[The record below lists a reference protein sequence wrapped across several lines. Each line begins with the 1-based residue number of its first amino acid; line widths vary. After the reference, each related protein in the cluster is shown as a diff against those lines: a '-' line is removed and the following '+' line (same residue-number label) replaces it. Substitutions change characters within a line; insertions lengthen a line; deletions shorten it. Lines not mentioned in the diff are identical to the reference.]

1 MFEPL
6 VLIVSV
12 YLAGLA
18 LGLPV
23 FFVVAA
29 IMVVYAIAFPVMPPV
44 VVGQLLTQGLD
55 RGALVAVPAFM
66 LAGALM
72 NAGGMTDRLV
82 RVALALTGPF
92 RGGLAHANI
101 GASILFGG
109 ISGSAAADVA
119 AVGSVMVPAMAREGY
134 PPAYAAAVTAS
145 SATIGLLIPPS
156 LSMVFF
162 GLFNNAP
169 VDALFVAGVVPG
181 LLMGVYLLVVSAM
194 IARRRGYP
202 STPFTGWREL
212 AAGLRQS
219 VLALLMPVAVIVA
232 MSKGLATVNEV
243 ASLSAVYALLVSMFV
258 YRTLSLRELWPVVRQ
273 AAIDSARLLSI
284 LAAAGGIPWILANLG
299 ASEAMSE
306 SIAAIGLSQTA
317 LLGLVAL
324 LLVLIGTM
332 VGPGVQILLI
342 APAISPVMVGAGID
356 IVHFGVVCV
365 LASAI
370 GLVTPPV
377 GFLLFLTSTQAR
389 VGVLAVVRESL
400 PFTAALLALLASLVA
415 FPSLSLGLG
424 RWLS

>member
-1 MFEPL
+1 MIEQIA
-6 VLIVSV
+6 LIVV
-12 YLAGLA
+12 IYLVGLA
-18 LGLPV
+18 LRLPV
-23 FFVVAA
+23 FFVVGA
-29 IMVVYAIAFPVMPPV
+29 ITVVYAIVFPVMPPV

-55 RGALVAVPAFM
+55 HGVLVAVPAFM

-72 NAGGMTDRLV
+72 NAGGITDRLV
-82 RVALALTGPF
+82 RVGLALFSPF

-109 ISGSAAADVA
+109 ISGSAAADVS

-134 PPAYAAAVTAS
+134 PPAYAAAVTAT

-169 VDALFVAGVVPG
+169 VDALFIAGIVPG
-181 LLMGVYLLVVSAM
+181 LLMGIYLLVVSVV

-202 STPFTGWREL
+202 STAF
-212 AAGLRQS
+212 AGLGEVFAALRHS
-219 VLALLMPVAVIVA
+219 VLALLMPVAIILA

-243 ASLSAVYALLVSMFV
+243 ASLSAVYALLVSMLV
-258 YRTLSLRELWPVVRQ
+258 YRSLRVRDLWPVVRE

-284 LAAAGGIPWILANLG
+284 LAVAGGIRWILANMG

-306 SIAAIGLSQTA
+306 SIAAAGLSRTA
-317 LLGLVAL
+317 LLALVAA
-324 LLVLIGTM
+324 LLVLIGTL
-332 VGPGVQILLI
+332 VGPGVQIVLI

-377 GFLLFLTSTQAR
+377 GLLLFLTSTQAR

-400 PFTAALLALLASLVA
+400 PFTVALLVLLASLVL

-424 RWLS
+424 RLIG